1 MKQLTITVNVSDDF
15 SDFRKDEL
23 IRNCQMLADPDWIA
37 VFWCVDD
44 VKSVAPHLSDDEARE
59 VLETAERRHDAD
71 IGINWIVLETISDML
86 FGHPD
91 DEDEEDE
98 DEDEDELV

>member
-59 VLETAERRHDAD
+59 VLEVADRRHDAEL
-71 IGINWIVLETISDML
+71 GINWTVLETIAHMY
-86 FGHPD
+86 FGRPD
-91 DEDEEDE
+91 DEDET
-98 DEDEDELV
+98 EDEDELV